1 MRLLLQPK
9 ENFLLRSS
17 KASVLWINFTFYR
30 YHIVTT
36 ALQIHP
42 TQEPHFGN
50 LCGLGWI
57 KLTQGLEFSCVCLES
72 DSNDQ
77 PRVARSMVSA
87 NQR

>member
-9 ENFLLRSS
+9 KNFILRSS

-42 TQEPHFGN
+42 SQEPHFGN

-77 PRVARSMVSA
+77 ARVVRSMVSA

>member
-9 ENFLLRSS
+9 KNLLLRSS
-17 KASVLWINFTFYR
+17 KASVLWVNFTFYR

-36 ALQIHP
+36 ALQIRSI
-42 TQEPHFGN
+42 QEPHFGN

-72 DSNDQ
+72 DSNEQ